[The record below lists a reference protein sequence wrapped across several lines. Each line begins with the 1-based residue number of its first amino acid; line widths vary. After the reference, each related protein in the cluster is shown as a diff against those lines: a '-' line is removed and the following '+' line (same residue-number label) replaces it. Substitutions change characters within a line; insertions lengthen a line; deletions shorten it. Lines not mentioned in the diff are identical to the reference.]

1 MAGVLFLLWER
12 SVQSAV
18 PPHLLR
24 AREIIEGLAP
34 SHLPVPLL
42 PARGIDS
49 REVTVVFLE
58 EQPFA
63 VILTQRG
70 SLAQPN
76 AALTRVSIRVYS
88 C

>member
-42 PARGIDS
+42 HARGIGS
-49 REVTVVFLE
+49 R
-58 EQPFA
+58 
-63 VILTQRG
+63 
-70 SLAQPN
+70 
-76 AALTRVSIRVYS
+76 
-88 C
+88 

>member
-1 MAGVLFLLWER
+1 VRCLTGPRVILFLGLLSPRRNVVAMAGVLFLLWER

-42 PARGIDS
+42 HARGIGS
-49 REVTVVFLE
+49 R
-58 EQPFA
+58 
-63 VILTQRG
+63 
-70 SLAQPN
+70 
-76 AALTRVSIRVYS
+76 
-88 C
+88 